1 MNYPTQTLA
10 APLAMTSV
18 EIAEL
23 TGKQHA
29 HVLRDIREL
38 VNQLRDD
45 PNMDHTEIP
54 GISIESDVRGYM
66 AKAQL
71 DKEMTLTLLTGYDA
85 KARLRVCLLYTSD
98 AADERSSVDLG
109 GRRLIK
115 NKNNHR
121 QELTSIDVQEKKK
134 QTA

>member
-1 MNYPTQTLA
+1 MNYPTQSLA
-10 APLAMTSV
+10 ALPAMTSI

-54 GISIESDVRGYM
+54 SISIESDDAGEDDRG
-66 AKAQL
+66 
-71 DKEMTLTLLTGYDA
+71 
-85 KARLRVCLLYTSD
+85 
-98 AADERSSVDLG
+98 
-109 GRRLIK
+109 
-115 NKNNHR
+115 
-121 QELTSIDVQEKKK
+121 
-134 QTA
+134 